1 MIEQLSC
8 GWPLV
13 RIDLK
18 YLLQQIDDLLIVG
31 VQQLLDC
38 LMLFDV
44 HTFNNLK
51 RCLILEIGKVL
62 HRGLPSNLK
71 YFFELRNSRATLKYG
86 SLHDHL
92 SQHAPHT
99 PHVYCFP
106 IVITAQQ
113 YFGCPIPPRRDVL
126 GED

>member
-1 MIEQLSC
+1 M
-8 GWPLV
+8 
-13 RIDLK
+13 
-18 YLLQQIDDLLIVG
+18 LIVG

-62 HRGLPSNLK
+62 HRGLPSDLE

-92 SQHAPHT
+92 SHHAPHT

-106 IVITAQQ
+106 IVITAEQ
-113 YFGCPIPPRRDVL
+113 YFGRPIPPGRDVL
-126 GED
+126 GEDERLTAALPPDGAD